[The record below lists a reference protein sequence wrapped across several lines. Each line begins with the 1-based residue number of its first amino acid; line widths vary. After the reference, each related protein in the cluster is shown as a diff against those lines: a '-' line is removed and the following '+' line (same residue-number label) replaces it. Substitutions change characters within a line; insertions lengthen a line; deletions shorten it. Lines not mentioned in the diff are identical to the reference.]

1 MTNNKKG
8 KMSNNKALAKETPLS
23 EDVDA
28 SENIVIDIIDK
39 YKELNEKCD
48 EVLEKLKNKK
58 LKPKAAASRSLA
70 KSK

>member
-1 MTNNKKG
+1 
-8 KMSNNKALAKETPLS
+8 MSKAIAKETPAFEEFEAAKAEN
-23 EDVDA
+23 ED
-28 SENIVIDIIDK
+28 IVNDIINK

-58 LKPKAAASRSLA
+58 LKPKAAAARSLA

>member
-1 MTNNKKG
+1 
-8 KMSNNKALAKETPLS
+8 MSNNKALAKETLLFD
-23 EDVDA
+23 EIGAD
-28 SENIVIDIIDK
+28 ENVVEDIINK

>member
-1 MTNNKKG
+1 
-8 KMSNNKALAKETPLS
+8 MSNNKALAKETPLFD
-23 EDVDA
+23 EIDANENVVD
-28 SENIVIDIIDK
+28 DIINK

>member
-1 MTNNKKG
+1 
-8 KMSNNKALAKETPLS
+8 MSNNKALAKETPLS